1 MANIKQQRER
11 VNPPH
16 VTLGDLRAATGHT
29 LAQVCAAFSDATGM
43 GLTRGALS
51 AIESGIR
58 RPSIEVLAALEVAYG
73 LRPGAITTDYQP
85 MPRKVAA

>member
-1 MANIKQQRER
+1 MANIKHRREQ

-29 LAQVCAAFSDATGM
+29 LEQVCASFTDATGM
-43 GLTRGALS
+43 PLTRGALS

-58 RPSIEVLAALEVAYG
+58 RPSLEVLAGLEVAYG

-85 MPRKVAA
+85 MPRKTAA